1 MRVAL
6 VSTPFVPVPPPA
18 YGGTELIVAELAEG
32 LREAGH
38 EVVIY
43 GVGGGVGGVT
53 VRGCFRQP
61 AWPPDPYHELEHA
74 AWSIADLIASSR
86 DEERAPV
93 EVIHVHCPTALPL
106 ARFVGVPMV
115 YTIHHGRT
123 EALTS
128 YYAMQHGA
136 RFVAV
141 SERQRELLPELA
153 ERIDVVHHGLD
164 ARRYPLGTGGGEA
177 LFLGRMA
184 PEKAPHV
191 AIEVARAAG
200 VPLVL
205 AGRPHPGDEGYFE
218 AEVRRRVDQA
228 SDVKWIGEVDSE
240 RKLPLLRRARAL
252 LFPIDWEEPFGLV
265 MVEAMLCGTP
275 VLALARG
282 SVPELID
289 EGVTGYVCRDAAQ
302 MVERLRAVSG
312 PGGADGFDRARC
324 RRRAIER
331 FGRQR
336 MVRRYLEV
344 YRRAVAEQM
353 PAGLSWL
360 RPDEAE
366 GVERP

>member
-1 MRVAL
+1 MRIAL

-38 EVVIY
+38 DVVVY
-43 GVGGGVGGVT
+43 GVGDAAST
-53 VRGCFRQP
+53 VRGCFREP
-61 AWPPDPYHELEHA
+61 SWPPDPYHELEHA
-74 AWSIADLIASSR
+74 AWSIADLIAAAR
-86 DEERAPV
+86 DEESAPV

-106 ARFVGVPMV
+106 ARFIDAPMV

-128 YYAMQHGA
+128 FYAMQRGV

-141 SERQRELLPELA
+141 SERQRQLLPELGGH
-153 ERIDVVHHGLD
+153 IDVVHHGLD
-164 ARRYPLGTGGGEA
+164 ARRYPLGPGGGEA
-177 LFLGRMA
+177 VFLGRMA

-191 AIEVARAAG
+191 AIEAARSART
-200 VPLVL
+200 PLVL
-205 AGRPHPGDEGYFE
+205 AGRPHPGDESYFE
-218 AEVRRRVDQA
+218 AEVRRRIDGHDDA
-228 SDVKWIGEVDSE
+228 KWIGEVDTA

-275 VLALARG
+275 VLAFARG
-282 SVPELID
+282 SVPELVD
-289 EGVTGYVCRDAAQ
+289 EGVTGFVCRDEDELAA
-302 MVERLRAVSG
+302 RLRELSG
-312 PGGADGFDRARC
+312 DDAGGFDRARC
-324 RRRAIER
+324 RRRAVER

-344 YRRAVAEQM
+344 YRRAVAERM
-353 PAGLSWL
+353 PTSLPWSDEHEAGS
-360 RPDEAE
+360 RSDE
-366 GVERP
+366 R